1 MLAAL
6 AKPEDAQVQAALAV
20 MVQAAADVLLLTDFD
35 WDLRGTALGALQRQL
50 RERGLSYPFVFAPKP
65 NTGFDSG
72 FDLDGNGRLAEP
84 RDAQGYGRFAG
95 QHGMALLS
103 RLPIADDAV
112 RDFSGLLWQDLPQ
125 GQIAGAGLPPG
136 AAGVLRLSST
146 GHWDVPVQTAAG
158 PLHLWAFSATTP
170 VFDGPEDRNGR
181 RNHDEV
187 AFWLRYLNGD
197 LPQPPAPAP
206 FVLMG
211 KANLDP
217 AQGDGQRTAI
227 AALLADPRLQD
238 PRPTAP
244 EAPPQNPAAT
254 ADFGPG
260 IGPLRVDYVL
270 PSAGL
275 RVVNAGVIWS
285 AGAPFA
291 SDHRLVWV
299 DLVLP

>member
-6 AKPEDAQVQAALAV
+6 ATPDDAQMLSALAV
-20 MVQAAADVLLLTDFD
+20 MAEAKADVLLLTDFD
-35 WDLRGTALGALQRQL
+35 WDLRGTALAALQRRLQ
-50 RERGLSYPFVFAPKP
+50 EIGLNYPHVFAPQP
-65 NTGFDSG
+65 NTGFDTG

-103 RLPIADDAV
+103 RLPIVTDKV
-112 RDFSGLLWQDLPQ
+112 QDFSNLLWQDLPQ
-125 GQIAGAGLPPG
+125 TQIAGAALPPG

-146 GHWDVPVQTAAG
+146 GHWDVPIETAAG

-187 AFWLRYLNGD
+187 AFWLHYLNGD
-197 LPQPPAPAP
+197 LAQQPAPAP
-206 FVLMG
+206 FVVMG

-217 AQGDGQRTAI
+217 AQGEGQRVGI
-227 AALLADPRLQD
+227 AALLADDRLQD
-238 PRPTAP
+238 PQPTAP
-244 EAPPQNPAAT
+244 EAPPQNPTAT

-270 PSAGL
+270 PAAGL
-275 RVVNAGVIWS
+275 WVVDAGVIWS
-285 AGAPFA
+285 DIAPLA

-299 DLVLP
+299 DLALP